1 MKNIK
6 LKLIREKIDKL
17 DDKLLNLMKIRTNLV
32 TSVLK
37 QKRYK
42 NQIVDKVRIK
52 EILTSIKKKSI
63 SKKIDPKL
71 TKRIWKNIIR
81 AYIDFEKK
89 NFKKNNYLLCGGNFF
104 SIKIS
109 CLRVAGLYFLTFSLI
124 FAFSPVDGFLT

>member
-6 LKLIREKIDKL
+6 LKLIRQKIDKL

-32 TSVLK
+32 TGVLK

-52 EILTSIKKKSI
+52 EILASIKKKSI
-63 SKKIDPKL
+63 SRKIDPKL

-89 NFKKNNYLLCGGNFF
+89 NFKK
-104 SIKIS
+104 K
-109 CLRVAGLYFLTFSLI
+109 
-124 FAFSPVDGFLT
+124 

>member
-6 LKLIREKIDKL
+6 LKLIRQKIDKL

-89 NFKKNNYLLCGGNFF
+89 NFKK
-104 SIKIS
+104 K
-109 CLRVAGLYFLTFSLI
+109 
-124 FAFSPVDGFLT
+124 

>member
-1 MKNIK
+1 MKNLK
-6 LKLIREKIDKL
+6 LKLIRQKIDKL

-89 NFKKNNYLLCGGNFF
+89 NFKK
-104 SIKIS
+104 K
-109 CLRVAGLYFLTFSLI
+109 
-124 FAFSPVDGFLT
+124 